1 MTKLGQINVAA
12 NQTNAN
18 KSEHPIQVVA
28 KRTGLSADVIRAW
41 ERRYKTITPQRAS
54 NSRRLY
60 SDTDVEK
67 LILLRRAT
75 SAGRRIGDI
84 ANLSIQKLRNLV
96 ATDESAAAQLPIATI
111 QQRPSTGSVM
121 EYFDDCMDAVLRLH
135 NQDFYHSLSEASRTL
150 GINFLLED
158 LLRPLISYIQD
169 ECRRGALRDAHYA
182 IAIYTIRSFLSGL
195 ATSEPITESEYKL
208 VCASPAGQVSDIA
221 ALRLAVAAKSN
232 GWQAIF
238 LGMYGSVDE
247 IIFSQQQSKAQLIAI
262 GITRPADDPLLAN
275 QLRRLRK
282 QLDDEIEIAVTGS
295 GAAAYFDVLQ
305 EIQSN
310 YIQTIS
316 ELTLLLERIK
326 QQSRIRQ

>member
-1 MTKLGQINVAA
+1 MPSI
-12 NQTNAN
+12 QTNKN
-18 KSEHPIQVVA
+18 QHPIQVVA
-28 KRTGLSADVIRAW
+28 RRTGLSADVIRAW
-41 ERRYKTITPQRAS
+41 ERRYKAITPHRAS

-60 SDTDVEK
+60 SDIDVEK
-67 LILLRRAT
+67 LVLLRRAT
-75 SAGRRIGDI
+75 AAGRRIGDV
-84 ANLSIQKLRNLV
+84 ANLSLQQLRELV
-96 ATDESAAAQLPIATI
+96 DTDESAAAQFTLANI

-121 EYFDDCMDAVLRLH
+121 EHFDDCMDAILRLH
-135 NQDFYHSLSEASRTL
+135 NQDLYRSLNDASKAL

-182 IAIYTIRSFLSGL
+182 IAIYSIRSFLSGIVMNDPH
-195 ATSEPITESEYKL
+195 SDYEFKV
-208 VCASPAGQVSDIA
+208 VCASPAGTVSDIA
-221 ALRLAVAAKSN
+221 ALRIAVAAKSN

-247 IIFSQQQSKAQLIAI
+247 IIFAQKQNQTQLVTI
-262 GITRPADDPLLAN
+262 GITRPADDPLLPN

-282 QLDDEIEIAVTGS
+282 ELKDEIEIAVTGS
-295 GAAAYFDVLQ
+295 AAAAYFDVLQ
-305 EIQSN
+305 EIQAN

-326 QQSRIRQ
+326 QESRVRQ